1 MANAQLRGVAVIGV
15 GMTRFG
21 QYPEKSAV
29 DHGVEATLAA
39 LADARLEWKDIQAA
53 YVGSMNLGGTIG
65 PMTLAEIGLTGIPI
79 MNVEN
84 ASASGSAA
92 FREAYIAIGAGLC
105 DVALALGIG
114 KMTASQA
121 PRAGAAGPPH
131 GDSFPPAAVFAMRA
145 QRRMFEYGDTADHY
159 AKVSVKNHRHGALNP
174 FSQFQEPVTIDEVRG
189 ARMIADPLT
198 VLHCTPR
205 GDGGA
210 AAILCSAEKA
220 RALGVSPLITVA
232 ASAFRSELY
241 RSPTLDSPTLTEA
254 TSREA
259 YEQAG
264 AGPWDMDLVQIHDAF
279 TVEEIDY
286 YEELGLCARGEGAK
300 LIDEGV
306 TEIGGKLPFSTD
318 GGLLARGHP
327 VGPTG
332 LAQVWET
339 VHQLRGT
346 AGPRQVEGA
355 NIGLCQM
362 IGAGGVCF
370 VHILQR

>member
-1 MANAQLRGVAVIGV
+1 MREVAVIGV

-21 QYPEKSAV
+21 QYAEKSASE
-29 DHGVEATLAA
+29 HGFEATLAA
-39 LADARLEWKDIQAA
+39 LKDAGLEWKEVQAA
-53 YVGSMNLGGTIG
+53 FVGSMGVGGTVG
-65 PMTLAEIGLTGIPI
+65 PSTLAEVGLTGIPI
-79 MNVEN
+79 LDVEN

-92 FREAYIAIGAGLC
+92 FRQAYVSVGAGLC
-105 DVALALGIG
+105 DVALSLGVG
-114 KMTASQA
+114 KMTAAAAFRPGGDRPAQA
-121 PRAGAAGPPH
+121 F
-131 GDSFPPAAVFAMRA
+131 FPPAAAFAMRA

-159 AKVSVKNHRHGALNP
+159 AMVSVKNHRHGALNP
-174 FSQFQEPVTIDEVRG
+174 YAQFQEQVTLEEVRA

-210 AAILCSAEKA
+210 AAILCSVERA
-220 RALGVSPLITVA
+220 RSLGVDPLITVV
-232 ASAFRSELY
+232 ASAFRSELH
-241 RSPTLDSPTLTEA
+241 RSPSLDSPTLTET

-264 AGPWDMDLVQIHDAF
+264 AGPWDMDLIQIHDAF

-286 YEELGLCARGEGAK
+286 YEELGLCPRGEGAR

-306 TEIGGKLPFSTD
+306 TAIGGKLPFSTD

-327 VGPTG
+327 IGPTG

-346 AGPRQVEGA
+346 AGARQVEGA
-355 NIGLCQM
+355 SIGLCQM
-362 IGAGGVCF
+362 IGAGGVCY
-370 VHILQR
+370 VHILKR

>member
-1 MANAQLRGVAVIGV
+1 MANDRLRGVAVIGA

-21 QYPEKSAV
+21 QFPEKSAV

-39 LADARLEWKDIQAA
+39 LKDAGLEWRDIQAA
-53 YVGSMNLGGTIG
+53 FVGSMGLGGTIG
-65 PMTLAEIGLTGIPI
+65 PTTLAEIGLTGLPI

-92 FREAYIAIGAGLC
+92 FREAYIAVGAGLH
-105 DVALALGIG
+105 DVALALGVG
-114 KMTASQA
+114 KMTVGQL
-121 PRAGAAGPPH
+121 PRPNTIRPV
-131 GDSFPPAAVFAMRA
+131 GDSLPPAAVFAMRA
-145 QRRMFEYGDTADHY
+145 RRRMFEYGDTADHY
-159 AKVSVKNHRHGALNP
+159 AKVSVKNHRHGAMNP
-174 FSQFQEPVTIDEVRG
+174 FAQFQAPVTLEEVRG

-210 AAILCSAEKA
+210 AAVLCSVEAA
-220 RALGVSPLITVA
+220 RSLGVRPLITVA
-232 ASAFRSELY
+232 ASAFRSELH
-241 RSPTLDSPTLTEA
+241 RSPSHDAPTLTEA
-254 TSREA
+254 TAREA
-259 YEQAG
+259 YQQAG

-279 TVEEIDY
+279 TVEEVDY
-286 YEELGLCARGEGAK
+286 YEELGLCPRGEGAR

-306 TEIGGKLPFSTD
+306 TEIGGRLPFSTD

-327 VGPTG
+327 IGPTG

-339 VHQLRGT
+339 VQQLRGT
-346 AGPRQVEGA
+346 AGPRQVENA
-355 NIGLCQM
+355 RIGLCQM

-370 VHILQR
+370 IHILKR